1 VWNLIAGAIIGIFGS
16 IGTAIAVEIL
26 RRPKLTVSI
35 EQPPLDNQYPP
46 SRPAQNVRF
55 LRVKLK
61 YLTNPYRIGQQW
73 MLRASALQ
81 CRPTITFH
89 PLSDAQNVFG
99 RRMGGRWSNS
109 PEPVAIPVLGP
120 QGQQFQIL
128 DLTRLTLES
137 RIDIPPGETEL
148 LDIAVRADDDTE
160 CFGWNNEAYFLTP
173 LWRNP
178 NWRLDRGRYLVAV
191 IITTSGQ
198 KFVAGFRLVNDVA
211 RADFRL
217 EPITPKEKVK
227 LLKTS

>member
-1 VWNLIAGAIIGIFGS
+1 
-16 IGTAIAVEIL
+16 
-26 RRPKLTVSI
+26 
-35 EQPPLDNQYPP
+35 
-46 SRPAQNVRF
+46 
-55 LRVKLK
+55 
-61 YLTNPYRIGQQW
+61 
-73 MLRASALQ
+73 
-81 CRPTITFH
+81 
-89 PLSDAQNVFG
+89 
-99 RRMGGRWSNS
+99 MGGRWSNS

-160 CFGWNNEAYFLTP
+160 CFGWNNEAYFSTP